1 MTNDLSAHGQVS
13 NPEDLAKHFSRLGW
27 IGFWIQLALVSIPLI
42 LMLYVVF
49 VASPESV
56 QRKGIDLRNYL
67 SYGSLLV
74 MVFTTYWF
82 YQYTR
87 LAQKVADPESRPSL
101 PDVLKNVW
109 IGLWAGCLGIFF
121 SMVLLLN
128 AVFRLLFILLAT
140 PQTGIP
146 IAATGVDPSQVLS
159 AADAVSLT
167 SLSIILTA
175 ELIVLAFSIWL
186 LFRVIR
192 PAKDVVEA
200 ASGE

>member
-1 MTNDLSAHGQVS
+1 MTNHLSAHGQLS

-27 IGFWIQLALVSIPLI
+27 IGFWVQLALVSIPLL

-49 VASPESV
+49 LASPESV

-87 LAQKVADPESRPSL
+87 MAQKIAEPESRPSV

-192 PAKDVVEA
+192 PAKDVVAA